1 MAASKYM
8 TFPDLH
14 TKRLWLRSILP
25 GDQQDIFKGLS
36 DPEVV
41 KFYGIS
47 YRSFED
53 TREQMKW
60 YDHLEKSKTGK
71 WWSVCQAGSTQMMG
85 TVGIYNINQVH
96 HKCEMGFWLQKEF
109 WGKGYINEAAG
120 AVINFAFDQLKLH
133 RIEATV
139 ETENTASIKTLS
151 KLGFRLE
158 GTQRQCEWKHDR
170 WIDLHQFA
178 LLNELD

>member
-1 MAASKYM
+1 M

-14 TKRLWLRSILP
+14 TSRLWLRSILP
-25 GDQQDIFKGLS
+25 GDQNDIFKGLS
-36 DPEVV
+36 DADVV
-41 KFYGIS
+41 RYYGVS

-60 YDHLEKSKTGK
+60 YDQLEKNKTGK
-71 WWSVCQAGSTQMMG
+71 WWAVCLAGSTQLMG
-85 TVGIYNINQVH
+85 TVGIYHINAVH
-96 HKCEMGFWLQKEF
+96 RKCEMGFWLQKEF

-120 AVINFAFDQLKLH
+120 AVIKFAFGQLNLH

-139 ETENTASIKTLS
+139 ETENKASIKTLS

-158 GTQRQCEWKHDR
+158 GTQRECEWKKDR

-178 LLNELD
+178 LLNDNNE